1 MSIPSGAGSM
11 VAVLFTDLVG
21 STELLERL
29 GDDAFEAL
37 RRTHFGLLR
46 EAVARTGGQEAK
58 NLGDGLMVVFP
69 STIAAVSCAVA
80 VQHAVRAHNERHPDE
95 AFLLRVGIQVGE
107 PIREEDDYFGTPVVV
122 AKRLC
127 DAAQGGQILTSEL
140 VQDLIGTRGGFPFRS
155 VGPVALKGLRQPLP
169 AVAVTWEEVP
179 DVAPAR
185 PVVAAA
191 APSATGTASPPA
203 AAAGSPAAGGAPV
216 VADTVR
222 SRLLTSSRT
231 PFVGRE
237 EELERLRSAWKEAHA
252 GRGTLVLLSGEAGV
266 GKTRLAAELAAGAID
281 QGALVVYGRCH
292 EESVVPYQPFVEAL
306 RQLVEA
312 GAAQVPTAPEAPGA
326 LAVLLPGAGG
336 PAAPG
341 RETMSTDPEAD
352 RYHLFEAVAGLFVEA
367 ARRWPLLVV
376 VDDLHWAPKP
386 VLLLLRHLVTA
397 IEGAPVLIVGTY
409 RDAELTRAHPL
420 TETLAALRRDQPHE
434 RVALRAMTR
443 AEAAALLAARSGT
456 ELGADEL
463 AIAELLWRETE
474 GNPFFLVEII
484 RHLLETGVLAQRDG
498 RWVLTTSDV
507 AGLDLPEGVRDV
519 VGRRL
524 AVLSEAGTR
533 TLTYAAVLGREFDF
547 DVLARMAGGDEDE
560 VLAAVEDAL
569 GTRLVAEVP
578 DRPEPTYAFTHALV
592 REALLSE
599 LSLARRER
607 LHLRAAEA
615 IEAVHAGRTEAQ
627 AATLASHYRQA
638 GVSQRRLAGMA
649 EAADKTIGYA
659 LQAGHAA
666 ARVFAWE
673 EAAAHWQEALGLME
687 WRETEPRRRADLLVR
702 LSDLMYVTGFDLA
715 QGIAYGE
722 QALALY
728 EQLGDDGRVAA
739 MHCRLGRDL
748 SSFPDTMDIPGA
760 IAHLDAAREMLEAK
774 PDPRAAVFMH
784 LARAMVSVWDV
795 RLEEGLP
802 AAVATEETGRRF
814 GQPGLEAAGA
824 TLHGWHVLVR
834 GRLDEGLAVMEAAWR
849 QADAVD
855 HRSVA
860 FNAAWIRG
868 CWSTLLLDPL
878 DAAAWLEREL
888 GRARLAQA
896 PVQHRILRGQLAFAR
911 VVAGDLP
918 GARRDRAEASGLVLG
933 TSLAPPLELWAG
945 DWAAAEAAL
954 RAERGGTEAEMRS
967 RWEWYGLALWLA
979 QTVRLQGDHA
989 QADGLLDTVVGAL
1002 ADRGVRPMEV
1012 AARLDL
1018 ALGRLEQGDMA
1029 GARAQLERIR
1039 AVAERIEE
1047 WRGLAGRVALA
1058 EGVLAWSGRDA
1069 GEGEARLA
1077 AALEV
1082 FRRFR
1087 LPWEEAEAWLWQSRL
1102 RAGAGDATGAAAG
1115 LDAALAVYDRLDAGP
1130 AWVERARSVAGG

>member
-1 MSIPSGAGSM
+1 MSTPAGAGSM

-29 GDDAFEAL
+29 GDDAAEAV

-46 EAVARTGGQEAK
+46 AAVARTGGQEVK

-80 VQHAVRAHNERHPDE
+80 VQHAVRTHNEHHPAE
-95 AFLLRVGIQVGE
+95 AFLVRVGLQVGE

-140 VQDLIGTRGGFPFRS
+140 VRDLIGTRGGFPFRS

-169 AVAVTWEEVP
+169 AVAVAWEELP
-179 DVAPAR
+179 DVPPPAG
-185 PVVAAA
+185 PAA
-191 APSATGTASPPA
+191 TPPA
-203 AAAGSPAAGGAPV
+203 AAVPSADTGATAGGTPL

-237 EELERLRSAWKEAHA
+237 EELDRLRSAWKEAHA
-252 GRGTLVLLSGEAGV
+252 GRGTLVLVSGEAGV
-266 GKTRLAAELAAGAID
+266 GKTRLAAELATGAID
-281 QGALVVYGRCH
+281 QGALVVFGRCH

-312 GAAQVPTAPEAPGA
+312 GARVPSGPEAPAA
-326 LAVLLPGAGG
+326 LAVLLPGLGG
-336 PAAPG
+336 PAAG
-341 RETMSTDPEAD
+341 RETMSADPEAD
-352 RYHLFEAVAGLFVEA
+352 RYRLFEAVAALFVEA
-367 ARRWPLLVV
+367 ARRWPLLLV

-386 VLLLLRHLVTA
+386 VLLMLRHLVTVT
-397 IEGAPVLIVGTY
+397 EGAPVLILGTY

-420 TETLAALRRDQPHE
+420 TEALAALRRDHPHE

-443 AEAAALLAARSGT
+443 AEAAALLAARSAT
-456 ELGADEL
+456 ELGPDEA
-463 AIAELLWRETE
+463 AIAEVLWRETE

-484 RHLLETGVLAQRDG
+484 RHLMETGVLAHRDG
-498 RWVLTTSDV
+498 RWVLATTDL
-507 AGLDLPEGVRDV
+507 AGLELPEGVRDV

-524 AVLSEAGTR
+524 ALLSEAGTR
-533 TLTYAAVLGREFDF
+533 ALTYAAVLGREFDF
-547 DVLARMAGGDEDE
+547 DVLARMTGGDEEE

-578 DRPEPTYAFTHALV
+578 DRPVPTYTFTHALV

-615 IEAVHAGRTEAQ
+615 IEAVHAGGTEAQ

-638 GVSQRRLAGMA
+638 GVSQHRLAGMA

-659 LQAGHAA
+659 LQAGQAA

-687 WRETEPRRRADLLVR
+687 WRDTEPRRRADLLVR

-715 QGIAYGE
+715 QGVTYGE

-728 EQLGDDGRVAA
+728 QQLGDDGRVAA

-760 IAHLDAAREMLEAK
+760 LAHLDAAQEMLEAR
-774 PDPRAAVFMH
+774 PDPRATVFMH
-784 LARAMVSVWDV
+784 LARAMVSVWDLRV
-795 RLEEGLP
+795 EEGLP
-802 AAVATEETGRRF
+802 SARATEEIGRRF
-814 GQPGLEAAGA
+814 QQPAVEAAGA

-834 GRLDEGLAVMEAAWR
+834 GRGAEGLEMMEAAWR

-860 FNAAWIRG
+860 FNTAWIRG
-868 CWSTLLLDPL
+868 CWSNVLLDPL
-878 DAAAWLEREL
+878 DAAAWMEREL

-896 PVQHRILRGQLAFAR
+896 PVQHRILRGQLALAR
-911 VVAGDLP
+911 VLAGDLP
-918 GARRDRAEASGLVLG
+918 GARRDLAEAAGLVLG

-954 RAERGGTEAEMRS
+954 RAERGETEAQMRS
-967 RWEWYGLALWLA
+967 RWEWCGLGRWLA
-979 QTVRLQGDHA
+979 RTVRLRGDHA
-989 QADGLLDTVVGAL
+989 QADGLLEAVVDVL
-1002 ADRGVRPMEV
+1002 ADRGVRPVEV

-1018 ALGRLEQGDMA
+1018 ALGRLEQGDVA
-1029 GARAQLERIR
+1029 GGREQLERIR
-1039 AVAERIEE
+1039 AVVERIEV
-1047 WRGLAGRVALA
+1047 WRGLAGRMALA
-1058 EGVLAWSGRDA
+1058 EGVLSWSEGDA
-1069 GEGEARLA
+1069 GQGSARLA
-1077 AALEV
+1077 AALDL
-1082 FRRFR
+1082 FRRFH
-1087 LPWEEAEAWLWQSRL
+1087 LPWEEAEAWLWHSRL
-1102 RAGAGDATGAAAG
+1102 RSAAGDATGAAAG
-1115 LDAALAVYDRLDAGP
+1115 LDAALAVYQRLDAGP
-1130 AWVERARSVAGG
+1130 AWVERARSVAGR